1 MHSSGGFDFQLIRRD
16 IWHFVR
22 NIKMNISLLPK
33 NISFKDIV
41 YIITL
46 KFMLSIEIGKL
57 LLSKYNDI
65 DNSLYWLIR
74 LYQSTS

>member
-1 MHSSGGFDFQLIRRD
+1 
-16 IWHFVR
+16 
-22 NIKMNISLLPK
+22 MNISLLPK

-65 DNSLYWLIR
+65 DNSLY
-74 LYQSTS
+74 